1 MILVFHHCGQF
12 IISIMEFL
20 FFLGNQLVYLY
31 RPTQKYTYQIYSMI
45 HVIWFGVNW
54 NNIWARLWKMII
66 LGPLWWVDRS
76 SWKAVE
82 GSGLLGSKRIISSGH
97 LHCPLSGA
105 TSRLPTQVSRQGAK
119 LTRDPEKVP
128 RWPKK
133 FPFQIPP
140 WHFGNGCCAHTV
152 GSSSAGK
159 HENSYPH
166 LIKKQAEY

>member
-1 MILVFHHCGQF
+1 M
-12 IISIMEFL
+12 M
-20 FFLGNQLVYLY
+20 Y
-31 RPTQKYTYQIYSMI
+31 
-45 HVIWFGVNW
+45 VIWFGVNW

-119 LTRDPEKVP
+119 LTRDPEKSAQMALGP
-128 RWPKK
+128 RSFRSRSLPGILAMDIGRTQLAAQVLANRRIP
-133 FPFQIPP
+133 FPTLLRNRRNLKNQVEYLLFSNSGSWTPRKQG
-140 WHFGNGCCAHTV
+140 FDLF
-152 GSSSAGK
+152 SSSNK
-159 HENSYPH
+159 
-166 LIKKQAEY
+166 